1 MTPKRAILFDFDGT
15 IIDSTK
21 IVRNIISG
29 LSQKYG
35 LSKISENDLRKARGK
50 GFREILKDLGISKS
64 QIPFFIKDGRNEFGK
79 NIDKVKIVKG
89 ILKVLFELKKKDF
102 ILGVMTSN
110 SRKNI
115 EYFLRKYN
123 LNFFDYI
130 NAGVSLFGKKR
141 RIINFL
147 KKNNLS
153 KEDVIYIGDEVRDV
167 ESAKAAGVKAVAVCW
182 GFNSEEI
189 LRKSNPDFMAR
200 KPSDLLK
207 FCN

>member
-102 ILGVMTSN
+102 ILGVITSN
-110 SRKNI
+110 SLKNI